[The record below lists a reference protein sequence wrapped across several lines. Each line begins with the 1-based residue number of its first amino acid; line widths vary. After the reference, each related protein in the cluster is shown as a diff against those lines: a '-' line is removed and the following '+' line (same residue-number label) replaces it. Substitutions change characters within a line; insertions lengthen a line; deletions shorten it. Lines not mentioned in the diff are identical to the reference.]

1 MLRFDRPHYPDAGQP
16 APEGRELAISRPI
29 LTPRSERWI
38 AARVVVAPKNR
49 SRLLV
54 EATAHQDTEGVSQ
67 RFFELRFGGAAA
79 KRPGVGIAPQRET
92 QRAFQVAEVNCQTR
106 RHGLTRA
113 LVRLVLLSLDCL
125 TKNDASVR
133 IALKTVDELGGVGQ
147 LSLDDRSPR
156 LRPAPLE
163 RVDVDRVRRSGRIR
177 AETARGRLE

>member
-67 RFFELRFGGAAA
+67 RFFELRFAAA
-79 KRPGVGIAPQRET
+79 PPKRSKLPNAPSRPDA
-92 QRAFQVAEVNCQTR
+92 RARSA
-106 RHGLTRA
+106 RA
-113 LVRLVLLSLDCL
+113 P
-125 TKNDASVR
+125 
-133 IALKTVDELGGVGQ
+133 E
-147 LSLDDRSPR
+147 P
-156 LRPAPLE
+156 
-163 RVDVDRVRRSGRIR
+163 
-177 AETARGRLE
+177 